1 MIYKL
6 VCAGDNCFDE
16 LYKKDDQEIIIAID
30 GGYKPL
36 IENNIKIDYFFGDYD
51 SLNHKNVICEN
62 KFEYSSIK
70 DLSDFDLALD
80 YLINELKINK
90 EDLVY
95 VYNATG
101 GRLDHYYAILNSL
114 KNYKEYSVYLIDKNN
129 KIYYKSDS
137 FKIKK
142 NSYKYISFFSVNDE
156 TIISIKGCKYN
167 IDNYNLKIQDNLC
180 LSNEIIDEC
189 VVDTNKS
196 ILVIESNE

>member
-16 LYKKDDQEIIIAID
+16 LYKKDNQEIIIAID